1 MQKLVQYSWYMYG
14 DAEEGRLSV
23 RDSWHGDMAGYM
35 YIGEKVATWERESSE
50 NVLPIGDGRVFDSVW
65 LCCKINAGG

>member
-1 MQKLVQYSWYMYG
+1 M
-14 DAEEGRLSV
+14 
-23 RDSWHGDMAGYM
+23 RDSRHGDMVGYM